1 MTGCNR
7 IRRGG
12 YCPSAFPLPVR
23 LIAAVC
29 LLSVAACAPPAEA
42 PAPAALSGPVDGTSA
57 ALAARLGPGAVAS
70 AFERLG
76 AVAYD
81 ARVVVQELDESSRPV
96 GRFERTV
103 RHAPGAPDRFLAS
116 RATGTL
122 ADTSDL
128 DPARLML
135 RDPIPSV
142 LPDTPA
148 YLAPSTR
155 DQYVVRVGQARGA
168 VRGVEVSHLADTE
181 QAVQRVVA
189 VVDTAS
195 GAVLR
200 MTVARS
206 SRSAI
211 YDEATRA
218 DVRLQNGPAG
228 LIPAAV
234 ETTSIVSTPLGGIRT
249 YRVTWRIT
257 PVQRAPGADA
267 PAGTNTRNP

>member
-12 YCPSAFPLPVR
+12 YSPSAFPSPVR
-23 LIAAVC
+23 LLAVVS
-29 LLSVAACAPPAEA
+29 LMSVAACASPAEGPA
-42 PAPAALSGPVDGTSA
+42 PAPVSGSVAGSPA
-57 ALAARLGPGAVAS
+57 ALAALLGPGAVAA

-76 AVAYD
+76 GVAHD
-81 ARVVVQELDESSRPV
+81 ARVVVEELDESSRPL

-103 RHAPGAPDRFLAS
+103 RHAPGAADVRLGTQ
-116 RATGTL
+116 ATGTL
-122 ADTSDL
+122 ADTAGL
-128 DPARLML
+128 DPARLRL

-148 YLAPSTR
+148 YLAPATR
-155 DQYVVRVGQARGA
+155 DQYAVRVGPPRGSI
-168 VRGVEVSHLADTE
+168 RGVEVVHEADTE

-189 VVDTAS
+189 TVDTAS
-195 GAVLR
+195 GDVLR

-218 DVRLQNGPAG
+218 DVRLQNGPGG
-228 LIPAAV
+228 LVPGAV

-249 YRVTWRIT
+249 YRVTWRI
-257 PVQRAPGADA
+257 VLAQRVVGAV
-267 PAGTNTRNP
+267 GTNTRNP